1 MSQVHIIVISTGKY
15 LKIFVSVFF
24 FCVRISKTD
33 LSLLVTDS
41 TTIK

>member
-24 FCVRISKTD
+24 LCAYLKNRPFITCYRQHHN
-33 LSLLVTDS
+33 
-41 TTIK
+41 